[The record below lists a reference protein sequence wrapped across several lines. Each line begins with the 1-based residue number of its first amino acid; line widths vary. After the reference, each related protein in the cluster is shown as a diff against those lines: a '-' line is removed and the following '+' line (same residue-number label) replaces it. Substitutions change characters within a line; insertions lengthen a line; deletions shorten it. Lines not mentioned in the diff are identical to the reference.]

1 MSKKTQRAKPPGAPE
16 KGAADEL
23 YFESVVA
30 NRRGVSRERVR
41 ELRVAHLREGEDWVM
56 QGTAVVLS
64 AQGLARM
71 QDLLRVAASHALVE
85 SEPAVATDGA
95 LAATGPEVI
104 GVVAEAMAFS
114 DRGHLLVAA
123 DRCRVR
129 VSELA
134 RNEKVVMAVRVEGE
148 AAPGE
153 PARLLVRVRSNE
165 FFMPGMEMEVVP
177 VDGRGC
183 FQYLGRLPRRK
194 GVW

>member
-1 MSKKTQRAKPPGAPE
+1 
-16 KGAADEL
+16 
-23 YFESVVA
+23 
-30 NRRGVSRERVR
+30 
-41 ELRVAHLREGEDWVM
+41 M
-56 QGTAVVLS
+56 QGQSVVLS

-71 QDLLRVAASHALVE
+71 QDLLRVAASPALVE

-95 LAATGPEVI
+95 VAATGPEVI
-104 GVVAEAMAFS
+104 GVVAEAMAPL
-114 DRGHLLVAA
+114 GHLLVPS

-134 RNEKVVMAVRVEGE
+134 RNEKVVMAVRVAGE

-153 PARLLVRVRSNE
+153 PAKLLVKVKCNAL
-165 FFMPGMEMEVVP
+165 FMPGMEMEVVP

-183 FQYLGRLPRRK
+183 FQYMGRLPRRK

>member
-30 NRRGVSRERVR
+30 NRLGVSRERVR

-64 AQGLARM
+64 AQGLAKM
-71 QDLLRVAASHALVE
+71 QDLLRVAASPALVE

-95 LAATGPEVI
+95 QEATGPEVI
-104 GVVAEAMAFS
+104 GVVAETMAPL
-114 DRGHLLVAA
+114 GHLLVAS

-134 RNEKVVMAVRVEGE
+134 RNEKVVMAVRVEGV

-153 PARLLVRVRSNE
+153 PAKLLVKVKCNA
-165 FFMPGMEMEVVP
+165 FFMPGMEMEVAP
-177 VDGRGC
+177 VEGRGC

>member
-30 NRRGVSRERVR
+30 NRLGVSRERVR

-64 AQGLARM
+64 AQGLAKM
-71 QDLLRVAASHALVE
+71 QDLLRVAASPALVE

-95 LAATGPEVI
+95 QEATGPEVI
-104 GVVAEAMAFS
+104 GVVAEAMAPL
-114 DRGHLLVAA
+114 GHLLVAS

-134 RNEKVVMAVRVEGE
+134 RNEKVVMAVRVEGV

-153 PARLLVRVRSNE
+153 PAKLLVKVKCNA
-165 FFMPGMEMEVVP
+165 FFMPGMEMEVAP
-177 VDGRGC
+177 VEGRGC

>member
-30 NRRGVSRERVR
+30 NRLGVSRERVR

-64 AQGLARM
+64 AQGLAKM
-71 QDLLRVAASHALVE
+71 QDLLRVAASPALVE

-95 LAATGPEVI
+95 QEATGPEVI

-134 RNEKVVMAVRVEGE
+134 RNEKVVMAVRVEGV

-153 PARLLVRVRSNE
+153 PAKLLVKVKCNA
-165 FFMPGMEMEVVP
+165 FFMPGMEMEVAP
-177 VDGRGC
+177 VEGRGC
-183 FQYLGRLPRRK
+183 FQYMGRLPRRK

>member
-1 MSKKTQRAKPPGAPE
+1 MSKKTQRAKLPGAPDE

-23 YFESVVA
+23 YFEAVVA
-30 NRRGVSRERVR
+30 NRLGVSRERVR
-41 ELRVAHLREGEDWVM
+41 ELRVEHLREGEHWVM
-56 QGTAVVLS
+56 QGQSVVLS

-71 QDLLRVAASHALVE
+71 QDLMRVAASPALVE

-95 LAATGPEVI
+95 VAATGPEVI
-104 GVVAEAMAFS
+104 GVVAEAMAPL
-114 DRGHLLVAA
+114 GHLLVAS

-134 RNEKVVMAVRVEGE
+134 RNEKVVMAVRVAGE

-153 PARLLVRVRSNE
+153 PAKLLVKVKCNAL
-165 FFMPGMEMEVVP
+165 FMPGMEMEVVP

-183 FQYLGRLPRRK
+183 FQYMGRLPRRK

>member
-1 MSKKTQRAKPPGAPE
+1 MSKKKQRAKLPGAPE

-23 YFESVVA
+23 YFEAVVA
-30 NRRGVSRERVR
+30 NRLGVSRERVR
-41 ELRVAHLREGEDWVM
+41 ELRVEHLREGEHWVM
-56 QGTAVVLS
+56 QGQSVVLS

-71 QDLLRVAASHALVE
+71 QDLLRVATSPALVE
-85 SEPAVATDGA
+85 SGPAVATDGA
-95 LAATGPEVI
+95 VAATGPEVI
-104 GVVAEAMAFS
+104 GVVAEAMAPL
-114 DRGHLLVAA
+114 GHLQVAA

-134 RNEKVVMAVRVEGE
+134 RNEKVVMAVRVAGE

-153 PARLLVRVRSNE
+153 PAKLLVKVKCNAL
-165 FFMPGMEMEVVP
+165 FMPGMEMEVVP

-183 FQYLGRLPRRK
+183 FQYMGRLPRRK

>member
-30 NRRGVSRERVR
+30 NRLGVSRERVR

-64 AQGLARM
+64 AQGLAKM

-95 LAATGPEVI
+95 QEATGPEVI

-134 RNEKVVMAVRVEGE
+134 RNEKVVMAVRVAGE

-153 PARLLVRVRSNE
+153 PAKLLVKVKCNAL
-165 FFMPGMEMEVVP
+165 FMPGMEMEVVP

-183 FQYLGRLPRRK
+183 FQYMGRLPRRK

>member
-1 MSKKTQRAKPPGAPE
+1 MSKKTQRAKLPCAPE

-23 YFESVVA
+23 YFEAVVA
-30 NRRGVSRERVR
+30 NRLGVSRERVR
-41 ELRVAHLREGEDWVM
+41 ELRVEHLREGEHWVM
-56 QGTAVVLS
+56 QGQSVVLS

-71 QDLLRVAASHALVE
+71 QDLLRVAASPALVE
-85 SEPAVATDGA
+85 SGPAVATDGA
-95 LAATGPEVI
+95 VAATGPEVI
-104 GVVAEAMAFS
+104 GVVAEAMAPL
-114 DRGHLLVAA
+114 GHLLVAS

-134 RNEKVVMAVRVEGE
+134 RNEKVVMAVRVAGE

-153 PARLLVRVRSNE
+153 PAKLLVKVKCNAL
-165 FFMPGMEMEVVP
+165 FMPGMEMEVVP

-183 FQYLGRLPRRK
+183 FQYMGRLPRRK

>member
-1 MSKKTQRAKPPGAPE
+1 MRKKPQETGEAGAPE

-23 YFESVVA
+23 YFEAVVA
-30 NRRGVSRERVR
+30 NRLGVSRERVR
-41 ELRVAHLREGEDWVM
+41 ELRVEHLREGEHWVM
-56 QGTAVVLS
+56 QGQSVVLS

-71 QDLLRVAASHALVE
+71 QDLLRVAASPALVE

-95 LAATGPEVI
+95 VAATGPEVI
-104 GVVAEAMAFS
+104 GVVAEAMAPL
-114 DRGHLLVAA
+114 GHLLVPS

-134 RNEKVVMAVRVEGE
+134 RNEKVVMAVRVAGE

-153 PARLLVRVRSNE
+153 PAKLLVKVKCNAL
-165 FFMPGMEMEVVP
+165 FMPGMEMEVVP

-183 FQYLGRLPRRK
+183 FQYMGRLPRRK

>member
-30 NRRGVSRERVR
+30 NRLGVSRERVR

-64 AQGLARM
+64 AHGLSRM
-71 QDLLRVAASHALVE
+71 QDLLRVADSPALVE
-85 SEPAVATDGA
+85 SGPAVATDGA
-95 LAATGPEVI
+95 LAATEPEVI
-104 GVVAEAMAFS
+104 GVVAEAMAPL
-114 DRGHLLVAA
+114 GHLLVAA
-123 DRCRVR
+123 DHCRVR

-134 RNEKVVMAVRVEGE
+134 RNEKVVMAVRVAGE

-153 PARLLVRVRSNE
+153 PAKLLVKVKCNAL
-165 FFMPGMEMEVVP
+165 FMPGMEMEVVP

-183 FQYLGRLPRRK
+183 FQYMGRLPRRK

>member
-30 NRRGVSRERVR
+30 NRLGVSRERVR

-71 QDLLRVAASHALVE
+71 QDLLRVAASPALVE

-95 LAATGPEVI
+95 QEATGPEVI

-114 DRGHLLVAA
+114 DRGQI
-123 DRCRVR
+123 
-129 VSELA
+129 
-134 RNEKVVMAVRVEGE
+134 
-148 AAPGE
+148 
-153 PARLLVRVRSNE
+153 
-165 FFMPGMEMEVVP
+165 
-177 VDGRGC
+177 GRAH
-183 FQYLGRLPRRK
+183 
-194 GVW
+194 V

>member
-30 NRRGVSRERVR
+30 NRLGVSRERVR

-71 QDLLRVAASHALVE
+71 QKLVLEGSCPAITE
-85 SEPAVATDGA
+85 SGPV
-95 LAATGPEVI
+95 AATGGVD
-104 GVVAEAMAFS
+104 VVASEGCMPLAAEARVPVGQVFAA
-114 DRGHLLVAA
+114 VA
-123 DRCRVR
+123 RVR
-129 VSELA
+129 VRVTERA
-134 RNEKVVMAVRVEGE
+134 RNVRVIMAARVEGVP
-148 AAPGE
+148 APGE
-153 PARLLVRVRSNE
+153 PARLMVRVQSNE
-165 FFMPGMEMEVVP
+165 LFMPGMEMEVVP

-183 FQYLGRLPRRK
+183 FQYMGRLPRRK